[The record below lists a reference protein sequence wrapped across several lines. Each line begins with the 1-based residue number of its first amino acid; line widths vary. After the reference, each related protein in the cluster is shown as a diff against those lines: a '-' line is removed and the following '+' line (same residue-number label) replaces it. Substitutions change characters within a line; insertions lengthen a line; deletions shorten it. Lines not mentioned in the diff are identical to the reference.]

1 MSFTT
6 DVKKEIVSRG
16 MGAGQESFAIKKAG
30 LSAFLRTSGFVG
42 VKDGLPAFFIVSE
55 TERVA
60 EFFTRIFSEIF
71 GFELF
76 ITNATMDRMSGRDKL
91 LLQCPAGKAKEV
103 LQALAFLKPSGGFY
117 TGIAS
122 KLIASEAC
130 KIGYIQGAFL
140 GGGSCILP
148 SADGKTGY
156 HLEIVFPEEKPA
168 RDFCRLLSEFE
179 LLVKQMERKDTYVV
193 YIKSKEMISD
203 FLALIG
209 AENAL
214 KKFSELVEKRDAA
227 NYDNR
232 TRNCMQGNADKAAI
246 AAVKQIRA
254 IEKIKARGK
263 LTDLSEELQTL
274 ATARTKNPTMSL
286 QELADHLKIS
296 KSCLNHRLRRLTEL
310 AEKEEKK

>member
-16 MGAGQESFAIKKAG
+16 MGGAEGFAIKKAG
-30 LSAFLRTSGFVG
+30 FSAFLRTSGFVG

-76 ITNATMDRMSGRDKL
+76 ITNATMDKMSGRDKL
-91 LLQCPAGKAKEV
+91 LLQCPAGRAKEV
-103 LQALAFLKPSGGFY
+103 LQTLAFLKPNGDFY
-117 TGIAS
+117 KGIAA
-122 KLIASEAC
+122 KLIADEDC
-130 KIGYIQGAFL
+130 KIAYIQGAFL
-140 GGGSCILP
+140 GGGSCTLP

-156 HLEIVFPEEKPA
+156 HLEIVFPEKKPA
-168 RDFCRLLSEFE
+168 QDFCRLLSEFE
-179 LLVKQMERKDTYVV
+179 LLVKQMERKDTFVV

-203 FLALIG
+203 FLSLIG

-214 KKFSELVEKRDAA
+214 RKFSEVVAKRDAA

-246 AAVKQIRA
+246 AAVKHIQA
-254 IEKIKARGK
+254 IEKLKASGT
-263 LTDLSEELQTL
+263 LGQLSEELKAL
-274 ATARTKNPTMSL
+274 ATARVTRPTLSL
-286 QELADHLKIS
+286 QELAEYLKIS

-310 AEKEEKK
+310 AEKEEKR